1 MDNINY
7 AKFSTMKP
15 KFFGADLTMIIAFLL
30 LFFLHMR
37 LWTFLLLLVV
47 FTFSLIL
54 DLFFKISFVTL
65 LKKIRVGITFSKT
78 KKIRIHY

>member
-1 MDNINY
+1 MSDINY

-37 LWTFLLLLVV
+37 LWTFILLITV
-47 FTFSLIL
+47 FTFSVVL
-54 DLFFKISFVTL
+54 DFFFKISFISL
-65 LKKIRVGITFSKT
+65 LKKIRVGMTLSNK